1 MPAATESIAPLL
13 RLLGRARR
21 EARWW
26 IVAEAIA
33 ELAVV
38 AAAVFWGLLALD
50 WLIEPPPWARGVA
63 TAGAAVA
70 LGWLLATR
78 LIVRLAVP
86 LSDRGLALALER
98 RDPRCGDTLSTAL
111 TLADE
116 TGEPVNAALATRT
129 VSAAADL
136 AGEIR
141 PGVLFRRRRLV
152 GLLMTGLL
160 AAGSVGWLA
169 AARPAIAEIWM
180 RRLVLL
186 EEVSWP
192 RRVQLEAIG
201 FPGGVRKV
209 ARGDDVDVLVAVTA
223 AGAMPDLVELRRH
236 TGAGWETVR
245 MGSRGGSDGGR
256 QTFGHLLEAVGEDLK
271 FEVRGGD
278 ARLRGLRLEVVEPP
292 SIAAVAI
299 QYTEPDYLGGGRR
312 EAVASRVVPVPA
324 GSRVD
329 LDLEAGKPLA
339 AAEVRVRFASST
351 VADSSPADQPKGD
364 ILLTA
369 VKAGDSPATRLKA
382 TIESLTADAAV
393 TVTLQDTD
401 GITARDP
408 FTLLLA
414 AVPDEPPRVAL
425 DLAGV
430 STAVTTRARL
440 PFVGILS
447 DDHGLAAADVSL
459 TRGDD
464 QLLVPITR
472 VRPGETRLE
481 LPAGTPEVVS
491 LADLAPSVG
500 DQITAVVTA
509 RDGCT
514 LATGPNLGR
523 SETWTLEVVTPDA
536 LQAMLEAREV
546 LLRRRF
552 ETAIEDLA
560 QARSRLESNDRNLE
574 ATIEQLGSAAARS
587 RGETVEIAAAF
598 RGIRAEFAT
607 NDLVTPELEAR
618 LVTEIAVP
626 LAAVAAGP
634 LTALAEACRP
644 DAADGLA
651 AEGGPVIANRAAE
664 ASSRADSALAAMRA
678 VLARMLELESF
689 NEVVEKL
696 RGIVETQEA
705 IRRDTLKRQRQRARE
720 LLE

>member
-1 MPAATESIAPLL
+1 M
-13 RLLGRARR
+13 
-21 EARWW
+21 
-26 IVAEAIA
+26 
-33 ELAVV
+33 
-38 AAAVFWGLLALD
+38 
-50 WLIEPPPWARGVA
+50 
-63 TAGAAVA
+63 
-70 LGWLLATR
+70 
-78 LIVRLAVP
+78 
-86 LSDRGLALALER
+86 
-98 RDPRCGDTLSTAL
+98 
-111 TLADE
+111 
-116 TGEPVNAALATRT
+116 
-129 VSAAADL
+129 
-136 AGEIR
+136 
-141 PGVLFRRRRLV
+141 
-152 GLLMTGLL
+152 
-160 AAGSVGWLA
+160 
-169 AARPAIAEIWM
+169 
-180 RRLVLL
+180 
-186 EEVSWP
+186 
-192 RRVQLEAIG
+192 
-201 FPGGVRKV
+201 
-209 ARGDDVDVLVAVTA
+209 
-223 AGAMPDLVELRRH
+223 
-236 TGAGWETVR
+236 
-245 MGSRGGSDGGR
+245 
-256 QTFGHLLEAVGEDLK
+256 
-271 FEVRGGD
+271 
-278 ARLRGLRLEVVEPP
+278 
-292 SIAAVAI
+292 
-299 QYTEPDYLGGGRR
+299 
-312 EAVASRVVPVPA
+312 
-324 GSRVD
+324 
-329 LDLEAGKPLA
+329 
-339 AAEVRVRFASST
+339 
-351 VADSSPADQPKGD
+351 
-364 ILLTA
+364 
-369 VKAGDSPATRLKA
+369 
-382 TIESLTADAAV
+382 

-464 QLLVPITR
+464 QLLVPIKR

-509 RDGCT
+509 RDACT

>member
-1 MPAATESIAPLL
+1 MAAATELIAPVR
-13 RLLGRARR
+13 RLLAGARR
-21 EARWW
+21 EARGW
-26 IVAEAIA
+26 IVAEAVA
-33 ELAVV
+33 EVSL
-38 AAAVFWGLLALD
+38 AAAAIFWTLLALD
-50 WLIEPPPWARGVA
+50 WLIEPPPWVRGVA
-63 TAGAAVA
+63 IAAAAVI
-70 LGWLLATR
+70 LGWLVAMR
-78 LIVRLAVP
+78 LFARLAVP
-86 LSDRGLALALER
+86 LTDRGLALALER

-116 TGEPVNAALATRT
+116 TSEPVDAALATRT
-129 VSAAADL
+129 VSVAADL

-141 PGVLFRRRRLV
+141 PGVLFRRRRLL
-152 GLLMTGLL
+152 GLLMTGLI

-169 AARPAIAEIWM
+169 AARPAIADIWM

-186 EEVSWP
+186 EEVPWP
-192 RRVQLEAIG
+192 RRVHLEAID

-209 ARGDDVDVLVAVTA
+209 ARGSDVDVLVEVTA
-223 AGAMPDLVELRRH
+223 AATLPELVELRQR
-236 TGAGWETVR
+236 TAAGWETVR
-245 MGSRGGSDGGR
+245 MGSRGDGESGR
-256 QTFGHLLEAVGEDLK
+256 QTFGHLLEAVGENL
-271 FEVRGGD
+271 ELEIRGGD
-278 ARLRGLRLEVVEPP
+278 ARLHGLRLEVVEPP

-299 QYTEPDYLGGGRR
+299 EYTEPDYLGGDRR
-312 EAVASRVVPVPA
+312 EAVPSRVVPVPA

-329 LDLEAGKPLA
+329 LVLEAGKPLA
-339 AAEVRVRFASST
+339 AAEVRVRFASAT
-351 VADSSPADQPKGD
+351 AAGSSSAGTPKGD

-369 VKAGDSPATRLKA
+369 VTAGDSPVTRLAA

-393 TVTLQDTD
+393 TATLRDID

-408 FTLLLA
+408 FTLLLS

-430 STAVTTRARL
+430 STAITARARL
-440 PFVGILS
+440 PLVGTLS
-447 DDHGLAAADVSL
+447 DDHGLVAADVSL

-481 LPAGTPEVVS
+481 IPAGTPEVVS
-491 LADLAPSVG
+491 LADLTPNVG

-514 LATGPNLGR
+514 LAAGPNLGR

-552 ETAIEDLA
+552 ETAIEDLT
-560 QARSRLESNDRNLE
+560 QARSRLEGIDRNLDS
-574 ATIEQLGSAAARS
+574 TIEQLGAAAARS
-587 RGETVEIAAAF
+587 RGETGEIAAAF
-598 RGIRAEFAT
+598 QGIRDEFAN
-607 NDLVTPELEAR
+607 NDLVTLELEAR
-618 LVTEIAVP
+618 LVAEIAVP

-634 LTALAEACRP
+634 LTDLAEACRP
-644 DAADGLA
+644 DAADRLA
-651 AEGGPVIANRAAE
+651 AEGGPVSARRAAE